1 MLGMNTN
8 LFKNSKSIYL
18 IFLFFFSVS
27 VNQFYGFF
35 GLNPIDSFASFNAGY
50 DILNGH
56 FPFKDYWTITGP
68 LIAFIQA
75 LFFKIFGV
83 SWFSYV
89 FHASVLN
96 FILAISTF
104 LLLYNFKLNINF
116 CFFYSILV
124 SILAHPSTGTPYV
137 DQQASYYSTISIF
150 CFILALKTN
159 LRIYW
164 FFLPILLVFSFLS
177 KQAPTAYIVIILF
190 IFSTYY
196 FIFNFNLNKIIF
208 GLVGAATIITLFFL
222 TLLIAEIPFK
232 LFLEQYILFPIS
244 VGEGRFDYLEPIS
257 FTRFFLRFKLIHFGT
272 IVLIA
277 TIIKNIKE
285 KTQYVKSNEFII
297 IITLI
302 TCGYGFITH
311 QLMTINGIFIFFL
324 IPIFFG
330 FSHIFYSKYFS
341 DRKYILY
348 LIIII
353 VIGST
358 ANYGYKYIHKRDFWD
373 LQNVSLKNAINAEE
387 LDVMLKGLKWKTVL
401 YPENPKEEISNLKE
415 VINIIKKDDRK
426 KSLITDY
433 QIISVIL
440 SMYDYSPSKVWF
452 EFHVNPSGGTKYY
465 DVYKNFFIN
474 KLIENNIEIIYV
486 IRPLWGGKYTVEN
499 VLNKNCFIKKNITK
513 ILDSYL
519 LIKCKDFENQT

>member
-1 MLGMNTN
+1 MNTN
-8 LFKNSKSIYL
+8 LFKNSKSFYVIL
-18 IFLFFFSVS
+18 LFLFSVS
-27 VNQFYGFF
+27 ANQFYGFF
-35 GLNPIDSFASFNAGY
+35 GLNPVDSFASFNAGY

-56 FPFKDYWTITGP
+56 FPFKDFWTITGP
-68 LIAFIQA
+68 LTSLIQA
-75 LFFKIFGV
+75 FFFKIFGV

-104 LLLYNFKLNINF
+104 FLLYNFKLNINF
-116 CFFYSILV
+116 CFFYSILI

-164 FFLPILLVFSFLS
+164 FFLPILFVFSFLC
-177 KQAPTAYIVIILF
+177 KQSPTAYIVIILS
-190 IFSTYY
+190 IFSIYY

-208 GLVGAATIITLFFL
+208 GIIGSATIISLFFFSL
-222 TLLIAEIPFK
+222 VVAEIPFN
-232 LFLEQYILFPIS
+232 LFLEQYILFPIT
-244 VGEGRFDYLEPIS
+244 VGEGRYKYLDQID
-257 FTRFFLRFKLIHFGT
+257 FTRFFLRFKLIHIGT

-277 TIIKNIKE
+277 TIIKNTKKE
-285 KTQYVKSNEFII
+285 LLYLKSNEFII

-311 QLMTINGIFIFFL
+311 QLMTINGIFIFFI

-330 FSHIFYSKYFS
+330 FSHIFYLKYFNNN
-341 DRKYILY
+341 KYILY

-353 VIGST
+353 VTGST
-358 ANYGYKYIHKRDFWD
+358 IHYGNKYIHKRDFWD
-373 LQNVSLKNAINAEE
+373 LRNVSLKNTINAEI
-387 LDVMLKGLKWKTVL
+387 LDIKLKGLKWKTFL
-401 YPENPKEEISNLKE
+401 YPEDPREEIFNLKE
-415 VINIIKKDDRK
+415 AITVIKNDNRK

-433 QIISVIL
+433 QFISVIL
-440 SMYDYSPSKVWF
+440 SIYDYSPSQVWW
-452 EFHVNPSGGTKYY
+452 EFHVNPAIGTKYY
-465 DVYKNFFIN
+465 KVYKNFFIN
-474 KLIENNIEIIYV
+474 KLIENDIEIIYV
-486 IRPLWGGKYTVEN
+486 VRPLLGGENTVKN
-499 VLNKNCFIKKNITK
+499 VLDENCFLKTSITK

-519 LIKCKDFENQT
+519 LKKCNELKS